1 MTKLDTICIIDDD
14 NIYTMLLKKTIS
26 KFDVCDHVE
35 SFNNGKIAFESLKQR
50 IEEGGAA
57 LPDVIFLDVNMP
69 VLDGWM
75 FVEEFYKIYNSNFK
89 KVQIYVVSS
98 SIAVEDRNKAKAN
111 TKIQDYLVKPISGQ
125 TLQEIVATFHAVS

>member
-26 KFDVCDHVE
+26 KFDVCDRVE

-50 IEEGGAA
+50 IEEGGAT

-75 FVEEFYKIYNSNFK
+75 FVEEFYKIYNKSLK

-98 SIAVEDRNKAKAN
+98 SIAVEDRNKAKSN
-111 TKIQDYLVKPISGQ
+111 PNIQDYLVKPISGS
-125 TLQEIVATFHAVS
+125 TLQEIVATFHS

>member
-1 MTKLDTICIIDDD
+1 
-14 NIYTMLLKKTIS
+14 MLLKKTIS
-26 KFDVCDHVE
+26 KFDVCDCVE

-50 IEEGGAA
+50 IEEGGAT

-75 FVEEFYKIYNSNFK
+75 FVEEFYKIYNTSLK

-98 SIAVEDRNKAKAN
+98 SIAVEDKNKAKAN
-111 TKIQDYLVKPISGQ
+111 SNIQDYLVKPISGS
-125 TLQEIVATFHAVS
+125 TLQEIVATFHA

>member
-26 KFDVCDHVE
+26 KFDVCDRVE

-50 IEEGGAA
+50 IEEGGAT

-75 FVEEFYKIYNSNFK
+75 FVEEFYKIYNKSFK

-98 SIAVEDRNKAKAN
+98 SIAVEDKNKAKSN
-111 TKIQDYLVKPISGQ
+111 SNIQDYLVKPISGS
-125 TLQEIVATFHAVS
+125 TLQEIVATFYS

>member
-26 KFDVCDHVE
+26 KFDVCDRVE

-50 IEEGGAA
+50 IEEGGAN

-75 FVEEFYKIYNSNFK
+75 FVEEFYKIYNTSLK
-89 KVQIYVVSS
+89 KVLIYVVSS
-98 SIAVEDRNKAKAN
+98 SIAVEDKNKAKSN
-111 TKIQDYLVKPISGQ
+111 PNIQDYLVKPISGS
-125 TLQEIVATFHAVS
+125 TLQEIVATFHS

>member
-26 KFDVCDHVE
+26 KFDVCDRVE

-50 IEEGGAA
+50 IEEGGAT

-75 FVEEFYKIYNSNFK
+75 FVEEFYKLYNTGLK
-89 KVQIYVVSS
+89 KVLIYVVSS
-98 SIAVEDRNKAKAN
+98 SIAVEDRNKAKSN
-111 TKIQDYLVKPISGQ
+111 PNIQDYLVKPISGS
-125 TLQEIVATFHAVS
+125 TLQEIVATFHS

>member
-26 KFDVCDHVE
+26 KFDVCDRVE

-50 IEEGGAA
+50 IEEGGAT

-75 FVEEFYKIYNSNFK
+75 FVEEFYKLYNTGLK
-89 KVQIYVVSS
+89 KVLIYVVSS
-98 SIAVEDRNKAKAN
+98 SIAVEDRNKAKSN
-111 TKIQDYLVKPISGQ
+111 PNIQDYLVKPISGS
-125 TLQEIVATFHAVS
+125 TLQEIVSTFHS

>member
-26 KFDVCDHVE
+26 KFDVCYRVE

-50 IEEGGAA
+50 IEEGGAT

-75 FVEEFYKIYNSNFK
+75 FVEEFYKLYNTGLK
-89 KVQIYVVSS
+89 KVLIYVVSS
-98 SIAVEDRNKAKAN
+98 SIAVEDRNKAKSN
-111 TKIQDYLVKPISGQ
+111 PNIQDYLVKPISGS
-125 TLQEIVATFHAVS
+125 TLQEIVATFHS